1 MRGRHLLAL
10 TVVLAAAVVGAWGY
24 VAFEQLLR
32 YGTCYDIQGDPDTV
46 RACDAYARHITVA
59 LEVAVVMSGAS
70 FAILLS
76 FLVVFLRA
84 PVRK

>member
-1 MRGRHLLAL
+1 MRGRLLLTL

-24 VAFEQLLR
+24 VAFQQFFK

-46 RACDAYARHITVA
+46 RACDANAQHITA
-59 LEVAVVMSGAS
+59 GSEVAVVISGAS

-76 FLVVFLRA
+76 VLVVFLRA
-84 PVRK
+84 PARK